1 MRFGSLLLLMDILQL
16 AQSIIL
22 VVTAL
27 CAFFAVIGVLW
38 LIYTVNKNKVL
49 NDSDNASEMQ
59 QVKQTCLD
67 II

>member
-38 LIYTVNKNKVL
+38 LIYTVKKKKVL
-49 NDSDNASEMQ
+49 NDSDNATEMQ
-59 QVKQTCLD
+59 QVSKLV
-67 II
+67 

>member
-38 LIYTVNKNKVL
+38 LIYTVNKKKVL
-49 NDSDNASEMQ
+49 NDSDNATEMH
-59 QVKQTCLD
+59 QVSKLV
-67 II
+67 